1 MSLTRVVS
9 LLSSLL
15 VYGLALVG
23 LATVLFVV
31 VAYGWDGEPP
41 EISLTTEE

>member
-1 MSLTRVVS
+1 MSMLGFLR
-9 LLSSLL
+9 SLL
-15 VYGLALVG
+15 VYGLAIVG

-41 EISLTTEE
+41 EVKLSAED

>member
-1 MSLTRVVS
+1 MSLTRVFS
-9 LLSSLL
+9 LLSTLF

-23 LATVLFVV
+23 LATVLFVI

-41 EISLTTEE
+41 EISLTAEE